1 MKHNIKI
8 TIILLSMFVL
18 TQFIGIYVINSD
30 PFHITVAQTN
40 GTTAVVT
47 NPSLSWIEPPKIQEE
62 SDFGA
67 YLGSIIFA
75 FIFAILILFLLTKF
89 KIDFVLKIWFF
100 SVIVIALFITLNAF
114 FLKSPLGNLF
124 SNTLYFTI
132 PALLVSLGL
141 AFLKVFRR
149 NFLVHNITELLIYPG
164 IATIFVPILNLWS
177 VIILLFLISAYD
189 IWAVWHS
196 GIMQKMAKYQIN
208 KLKVFSGFFIPYI
221 SRKMRKELKKIKK
234 SKLKRRKMKVSL
246 AILGGGDV
254 VFPIITAGV
263 VLMTQSIKF
272 PFGIFPN
279 FMFTGGLLPAIFVIA
294 GATLGLAS
302 LLLFSEKKKFYPAMP
317 FITGGIL
324 LGMILSYIIL

>member
-8 TIILLSMFVL
+8 TMLLLFMFVI
-18 TQFIGIYVINSD
+18 TQFIGIYVVNSD
-30 PFHITVAQTN
+30 PFHINVVQSN
-40 GTTAVVT
+40 GTTESVA
-47 NPSLSWIEPPKIQEE
+47 NPGLSWIEPPQVQAE

-75 FIFAILILFLLTKF
+75 FILAIFILFLLTKF
-89 KIDFVLKIWFF
+89 KIDFVLKLWFF
-100 SVIVIALFITLNAF
+100 SVVVIAIFITLNAIV
-114 FLKSPLGNLF
+114 LKSPLEKLF
-124 SNTLYFTI
+124 SNNLIFTI
-132 PALLVSLGL
+132 PALFISLGL
-141 AFLKVFRR
+141 AFFKVFRR
-149 NFLVHNITELLIYPG
+149 NFFVHNFTELLIYPG

-177 VIILLFLISAYD
+177 VVILLLLISAYD

-208 KLKVFSGFFIPYI
+208 RLKVFSGFFIPYI
-221 SRKMRKELKKIKK
+221 SRKMRKKLRKLKK
-234 SKLKRRKMKVSL
+234 SKLKHKKIKVNL

-263 VLMTQSIKF
+263 VLMTQTIQL

-279 FMFTGGLLPAIFVIA
+279 LTFTGGLLPALFVVA

-302 LLLFSEKKKFYPAMP
+302 LLMFSERKKFYPAMP

-324 LGMILSYIIL
+324 VGLILSYLLF